1 MLFDREHCL
10 GRHDVVNLAAG
21 GLLLSGPADL
31 AAGKRLTAILELP
44 GQRALRAE
52 AVVARQESG
61 PTLALAFTRLSP
73 SAEDAIQSAIVDVLE
88 RARAAQVL
96 IATPTPGPGL
106 AIARALSAIERQSF
120 CVGSAV
126 EAVRFFDLA
135 NQVTMVIADETFA
148 GEMFGALAERHPRV
162 VRIVLGPVGDAA
174 SQTGQQ
180 AAQAEARL
188 PLVWSATD
196 LRRLQKLRTRRADP
210 AMRPAVTI

>member
-1 MLFDREHCL
+1 MLFDRERCL
-10 GRHDVVNLAAG
+10 GRHEVVNLAAG
-21 GLLLSGPADL
+21 GVLLSGPANL

-52 AVVARQESG
+52 AVVARQESEA
-61 PTLALAFTRLSP
+61 TVALAFTRLSP

-106 AIARALSAIERQSF
+106 AIARALSAIDRHSF

-135 NQVTMVIADETFA
+135 NQVVMAIADEAFA
-148 GEMFGALAERHPRV
+148 GDVLGALAERHPGV
-162 VRIVLGPVGDAA
+162 IRIVLGPAGDDA
-174 SQTGQQ
+174 SHTRQRAG
-180 AAQAEARL
+180 QAEARL

-196 LRRLQKLRTRRADP
+196 LRRLPKPRSRHADS
-210 AMRPAVTI
+210 AMGPAVPI